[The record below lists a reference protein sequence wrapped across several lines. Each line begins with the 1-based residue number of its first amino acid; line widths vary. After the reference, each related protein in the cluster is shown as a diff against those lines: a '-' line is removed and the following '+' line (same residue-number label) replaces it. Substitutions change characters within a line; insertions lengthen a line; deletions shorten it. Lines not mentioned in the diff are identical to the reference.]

1 MHVVAPDGKAITVL
15 FFFFSCLKDVAQM
28 YLTSFYYVI
37 LILLARYSFCVCIL
51 HQEDIEVVILYDDLS
66 RYKKM

>member
-1 MHVVAPDGKAITVL
+1 
-15 FFFFSCLKDVAQM
+15 M

-51 HQEDIEVVILYDDLS
+51 HQEDIEVVIPYDDLS